1 MLEMIICKRTAM
13 NFLMLFAT
21 SVANLILVTG
31 RRFAVKSVVGICDEC
46 EDNATSIGF
55 VGLTFDCQGGHPTS
69 WGGAELV
76 GRFGAR

>member
-1 MLEMIICKRTAM
+1 MDVTFGKRTAM

-46 EDNATSIGF
+46 EVNASWIEFLGF
-55 VGLTFDCQGGHPTS
+55 TFECQGEHPTS
-69 WGGAELV
+69 WKVKSVNRV
-76 GRFGAR
+76 GYAR